1 MKRIPVESS
10 CVAEIGY
17 DPGQQ
22 LLEVKLNRG
31 TVYHYPDVSED
42 DYQAFVS
49 ADSIGSYYQKVI
61 SKLPF
66 VRIN

>member
-1 MKRIPVESS
+1 LKRIPVESS
-10 CVAEIGY
+10 CVAAIGY
-17 DPGQQ
+17 DANQQ
-22 LLEVKLNRG
+22 LLEVELNRG
-31 TVYHYPDVSED
+31 TVYQYPDVSED